1 MNTEFISALKAI
13 EKERNIPLEMLV
25 RALEDALAAAY
36 KRNFGPNQNIIV
48 EIERHH
54 RRNESVR
61 RARPWWRKYR
71 TPGSKSHWK
80 RRAPTSTT
88 RRKKATRCCSR

>member
-13 EKERNIPLEMLV
+13 EKERNIPLEMLM

-48 EIERHH
+48 EIERTTGAMK
-54 RRNESVR
+54 VF
-61 RARPWWRKYR
+61 ARKTVVAEVQDPGIEIALEEAR
-71 TPGSKSHWK
+71 T
-80 RRAPTSTT
+80 
-88 RRKKATRCCSR
+88 